1 MERVTGRLIHPA
13 SGHISLGVLF
23 LTVVLHRVSLGTV
36 YTLRAQVEGVTS
48 GLGHGLDE
56 AAVQA
61 VRGTR
66 FKPATDASG
75 APIEWEGVVNVAFQ
89 LAG

>member
-1 MERVTGRLIHPA
+1 MTGRLIHPA

-48 GLGHGLDE
+48 RLIH
-56 AAVQA
+56 
-61 VRGTR
+61 
-66 FKPATDASG
+66 PASG
-75 APIEWEGVVNVAFQ
+75 QSYHAKSAHRRVRQLPFATIRGFQ
-89 LAG
+89 RRWSA